1 MTGGTL
7 AVMAAKLKS
16 DLEALRQAWPTGG
29 AARVPSWI
37 FSDQGVYDRE
47 RALLFRG
54 KTWNY
59 VALSCEIAKPGDF
72 KRNWIGD
79 LPVVVARARDGS
91 ANVFV
96 NRCAHRGVMFCQKPR
111 GNAAEFMCPY
121 HQWTYDLKGELI
133 GLPFRRGFQHKGGMP
148 ADFDLKAHALERLKV
163 TERNGAI
170 FASFA
175 PDIEP
180 FEDYLG
186 PKMISYF
193 DRVFN
198 GRPLKLLGYMR
209 QEIPANWKLYFDNQ
223 KDPYHATLLHYFLIS
238 FGLFRATEPS
248 RVRFDDQGR
257 HSCLIS
263 QRGGKVSTGA
273 EEIKHNKP
281 DLTLQGSEMLQPER
295 EFTGDD
301 TVVIQTIWPAVIV
314 QQQSNTLA
322 TRHIIPRGPGAYEL
336 SWTFFGYADEPAALT
351 EKRVMQANLMGPAGF
366 VSIDDSEVVAFA
378 QQGLAPYPDSVGVVE
393 MDGKTPNEADTLV
406 SEGAVRAF
414 YGHYRA
420 VMGL

>member
-1 MTGGTL
+1 
-7 AVMAAKLKS
+7 MAARLKN
-16 DLEALRQAWPTGG
+16 DLEAPPRGWPAGG
-29 AARVPSWI
+29 ATRVPSWI
-37 FSDQGVYDRE
+37 FSDQSVYDRE

-54 KTWNY
+54 RTWNY
-59 VALSCEIAKPGDF
+59 VALSCEIPNSGDF

-79 LPVVVARARDGS
+79 LPVIVARAEDGS

-96 NRCAHRGVMFCQKPR
+96 NRCAHRGVMFCQRPR
-111 GNAAEFMCPY
+111 GTATEFMCPY
-121 HQWTYDLKGELI
+121 HQWTYNLKGELT
-133 GLPFRRGFQHKGGMP
+133 GLPFRRGFQKKGGMP
-148 ADFDLKAHALERLKV
+148 ADFDLAAHSLERLKV

-175 PDIEP
+175 PDMEG

-186 PKMISYF
+186 PKMLGYF
-193 DRVFN
+193 DRVFD
-198 GRPLKLLGYMR
+198 GRKLKLLGYMR

-248 RVRFDDQGR
+248 RVRFDDHGR

-263 QRGGKVSTGA
+263 QRGGKAPQGA
-273 EEIKHNKP
+273 EEIKHNRP

-295 EFTGDD
+295 EYPGDD
-301 TVVIQTIWPAVIV
+301 TVVIQTIWPAVII

-322 TRHIIPRGPGAYEL
+322 VRHIIPRGPGAYEL

-351 EKRVMQANLMGPAGF
+351 EKRVMQANLMGPAGY

-378 QQGLAPYPDSVGVVE
+378 QQGLAPYPDSTGVVE
-393 MDGKTPNEADTLV
+393 MDGKAPNEADTLV